1 MTSLRITTTTITTGV
16 SYLYFPDEEL
26 QGEWRPTRTLYE
38 VGNNGNCKLKSS
50 LLLTIIT
57 YSFL

>member
-26 QGEWRPTRTLYE
+26 QGEWRSTRTLYG
-38 VGNNGNCKLKSS
+38 VGNNGNCKLKV
-50 LLLTIIT
+50 LLLTIIA